1 MDCLNIEDISTY
13 FTKLD
18 DMKLAGGY
26 GIVYK
31 ASVTTKARSLLQL
44 HLPDIVAVKQ
54 MHVISQTVRQIIQNE
69 ILILSS
75 LTLRHSV
82 KYYGCLSRGD
92 EMYLI
97 MEWAEGYELG
107 EILNNDEFYLPQGLK
122 QEIALELAIGIQEFH
137 HAGIA
142 HRDIKVDN
150 VIFSLKNGA
159 LDGLK
164 IIDYGYACTAGNCM
178 EDLYTREYRD
188 PWVISGNFESLLQAD
203 WYAYGVTLLLL
214 YQQSFARCYNRR
226 NTPAFIRVLL
236 ESAPR
241 DRPSFTDMLTALIRR
256 RSPRSTVSDCTNVHD
271 SCVGCRGDRSDR
283 VA

>member
-1 MDCLNIEDISTY
+1 MACLSIDDISTY
-13 FTKLD
+13 VTKLD
-18 DMKLAGGY
+18 EMELTGGY

-31 ASVTTKARSLLQL
+31 ASVTTKARSVFPLQL
-44 HLPDIVAVKQ
+44 PNVVAVKQ
-54 MHVISQTVRQIIQNE
+54 MRVVSETVRRVIQNE
-69 ILILSS
+69 IRILAC

-82 KYYGCLSRGD
+82 KYYGCLSRGT

-107 EILNNDEFYLPQGLK
+107 EILNNEDVYLPHGLK
-122 QEIALELAIGIQEFH
+122 QDIALELAIGIQELH
-137 HAGIA
+137 TAGIA

-150 VIFSLKNGA
+150 VMFSLKNGA

-164 IIDYGYACTAGNCM
+164 IIDYGYACTTGTCL

-188 PWVISGNFESLLQAD
+188 PWVVAGNFESLLQAD

-241 DRPSFTDMLTALIRR
+241 DRPSFTDMITALIRR
-256 RSPRSTVSDCTNVHD
+256 RSPRSTVSDRT
-271 SCVGCRGDRSDR
+271 SS
-283 VA
+283 A